1 MTAPI
6 RFFGS
11 MAGGGKPAGVS
22 THPDVDQLLA
32 RNAVVAIGVSGG
44 KDSQACAIAVAR
56 HLDAIGHTGP
66 RVLVHAD
73 LGRVE
78 WKDSLPTCQRLADH
92 LGWELLVVQRK
103 AGDMLSRWQGRWKNN
118 VARYADLECV
128 KLILPWS
135 TPSMRFCTSELKVAV
150 IESALKK
157 RFPGQDVVN
166 VTGVRREESANR
178 AKAPIAKENPKVV
191 KGGGTGFT
199 WNAIVD
205 LSIGQVFDTV
215 KASGL
220 ALHEGYTVHSMSRIS
235 CVFCIMSNL
244 SDMQNS
250 AACEDNVPVYLDM
263 VGLEAVSTFAF
274 QGSRWLAD
282 VAPHLIG
289 DELGASVASA
299 KEAARVRAA
308 AEARLPKHL
317 LYTKGWPTAVPN
329 MAEAELLADVRR
341 IVSEAVGLQVKYL
354 LPDEIICRYEQ
365 LLSLKEAA

>member
-1 MTAPI
+1 MNAPI

-11 MAGGGKPAGVS
+11 MASGGKPASVS
-22 THPDVDQLLA
+22 VHPDVEQLLA
-32 RNAVVAIGVSGG
+32 RNAVVAVGVSGG
-44 KDSQACAIAVAR
+44 KDSQACALAVAS

-66 RVLVHAD
+66 RILVHAD

-118 VARYADLECV
+118 VARYVDLECV

-157 RFPGQDVVN
+157 RFAGQDVIN

-178 AKAPIAKENPKVV
+178 AKAPVAKSNPDVV
-191 KGGGTGFT
+191 KEGGTGFT
-199 WNAIVD
+199 WNAIID
-205 LSIGQVFDTV
+205 LSIGQVFSTIE
-215 KASGL
+215 ASGL
-220 ALHEGYTVHSMSRIS
+220 ALHEGYTVHNMSRIS

-244 SDMQNS
+244 DDMQNS

-263 VGLEAVSTFAF
+263 VEIEAVSTFAF

-282 VAPHLIG
+282 VAPHLVG
-289 DELGASVASA
+289 EELGARVAHA
-299 KEAARVRAA
+299 KEMARVRVA
-308 AEARLPKHL
+308 AESRLPKHL
-317 LYTKGWPTAVPN
+317 LYTKGWPTAVPT

-341 IVSEAVGLQVKYL
+341 IVSESVGLRVNYL
-354 LPDEIICRYEQ
+354 DPADIISRYQQ
-365 LLSLKEAA
+365 LLSLKAAA

>member
-1 MTAPI
+1 MSAPI

-11 MAGGGKPAGVS
+11 MAGGAKPGSVS
-22 THPDVDQLLA
+22 IHPDVEQLLA

-44 KDSQACAIAVAR
+44 KDSQACALAVAR
-56 HLDAIGHTGP
+56 HLDANGHTGP
-66 RVLVHAD
+66 RILVHAD

-78 WKDSLPTCQRLADH
+78 WKDSLPTCERLADH

-118 VARYADLECV
+118 VARYVDLECV

-178 AKAPIAKENPKVV
+178 AKAPIAKANPDIV
-191 KGGGTGFT
+191 KGGGTGIT

-205 LSIGQVFDTV
+205 LSIGQVFDIV
-215 KASGL
+215 SSSGL
-220 ALHEGYTVHSMSRIS
+220 ALHEGYTVHNMSRIS

-244 SDMQNS
+244 DDMQNS

-263 VGLEAVSTFAF
+263 VELEAVSTFAF

-282 VAPHLIG
+282 IAPHLMG
-289 DELGASVASA
+289 EELSVRVAHA
-299 KEAARVRAA
+299 KEAARVRST

-317 LYTKGWPTAVPN
+317 LYTKGWPTAVPT

-341 IVSEAVGLQVKYL
+341 IVSAAVGLQVNYL
-354 LPDEIICRYEQ
+354 LPEDIIGRYEE
-365 LLSLKEAA
+365 LLLLKAAA